1 MNNFIVLAV
10 FSGFS
15 FNLVLKFGLG
25 VKEIFDNRKHPVAGC
40 LFQWLIMFI
49 TVFASWLIFTFILA
63 PLTLGFFE
71 YFLLFPLTVFLTG
84 SLEKMLFML
93 FPGDLSRNTGFS
105 AHSAYSGLALTAL
118 ILTLRLADTTSDALL
133 LSFGFSSGVFFSIV
147 LLRMIKIRTKNEKI
161 LPLFDGQP
169 LMLTSMALLSLVFS
183 SIAYITLLYP
193 LTF

>member
-25 VKEIFDNRKHPVAGC
+25 VKEIFENREHPISGC

-49 TVFASWLIFTFILA
+49 AVFVSWLIFTFILS

-71 YFLLFPLTVFLTG
+71 YFLLLPLTVFLTV
-84 SLEKMLFML
+84 SLENVLFML
-93 FPGDLSRNTGFS
+93 FPGNLAQNKGFS
-105 AHSAYSGLALTAL
+105 AYSSYSGLALTSL
-118 ILTLRLADTTSDALL
+118 ILTLRLADTTSDALI

-147 LLRMIKIRTKNEKI
+147 LLRMIKVRTKNEKI
-161 LPLFDGQP
+161 MPLFSGQP